1 MSNKN
6 ISSTFLLGPS
16 SSSNDPPKFGFGRKR
31 SLSSKKYKDDSD
43 RTPLRDSTRASSI
56 SLYDSTTTFSSDTIS
71 PIVIDQSSFSQSS
84 PSSQPTLPSPQSK
97 RPPEPT
103 TPNLSN
109 NCILLSLRWLYQYLF
124 GSLNCLLFRPIIG
137 IFYKKNNLNFS
148 SKFSSSQ
155 SHARERSPPIALT
168 VTDNSRQQ
176 LDISAINR
184 ASMYPFSG
192 SSSRNLD
199 FDLND
204 RRLSCESTTSPDLVS
219 FHFLPTSPFHT
230 VNTNRFNFDTKYT
243 KSSRYNSHTISGH
256 NSLAK
261 KFLINTQPLSCS
273 HLSVRGTYKVH
284 KQHPEIPFRTMER
297 KSLTHDNLFQQ
308 KWLLDQVKV
317 SDDSGE
323 NGDAIFKEEKRKRT
337 ILIERKNN
345 SYGFTLQVWLRFFI
359 TNWYTNSW
367 FPNSLTYVL

>member
-6 ISSTFLLGPS
+6 ISSTFLLRPS
-16 SSSNDPPKFGFGRKR
+16 SSGDLPKFGFGRKR
-31 SLSSKKYKDDSD
+31 SLSNKYKDDSD

-56 SLYDSTTTFSSDTIS
+56 SLYDSTETFSNDTIS
-71 PIVIDQSSFSQSS
+71 PTVVDQSSFSQSS
-84 PSSQPTLPSPQSK
+84 PSIQPTLSPPQSR

-103 TPNLSN
+103 SNLSN
-109 NCILLSLRWLYQYLF
+109 NCILLSLRWLCQYLF
-124 GSLNCLLFRPIIG
+124 GSLNCLLFRPIIS
-137 IFYKKNNLNFS
+137 IFYKKNNLNFPS
-148 SKFSSSQ
+148 NYSSSQ
-155 SHARERSPPIALT
+155 SHSRQRSPPIALT
-168 VTDNSRQQ
+168 VTDDSRQQ
-176 LDISAINR
+176 LDISTINR

-192 SSSRNLD
+192 SSPRTLD

-230 VNTNRFNFDTKYT
+230 VNTNCFNFDIKYT
-243 KSSRYNSHTISGH
+243 KSRYNSHTISGH

-273 HLSVRGTYKVH
+273 HLSVRETYKVH

-297 KSLTHDNLFQQ
+297 KSLTHENLFQQ
-308 KWLLDQVKV
+308 KWLLDHVKV
-317 SDDSGE
+317 SDGSGE
-323 NGDAIFKEEKRKRT
+323 NGDAVFKEEKTRRT

-359 TNWYTNSW
+359 TN
-367 FPNSLTYVL
+367 